1 MKKNM
6 GTVDRTVRVVLAL
19 VVFGLYLMGAISGAA
34 ALVLGALAVIFVV
47 TGLVGFCPLYVPFKI
62 STLRK

>member
-19 VVFGLYLMGAISGAA
+19 VVLGLYLMGAISGTT
-34 ALVLGALAVIFVV
+34 ALVLGVLAIIFVV
-47 TGLVGFCPLYVPFKI
+47 TGLVGFCPLYVPFKF
-62 STLRK
+62 STMRK